1 MDDILFTCA
10 GTSDPVRG
18 NRDGGILHIMRYYHP
33 KRVYLFL
40 SQQIA
45 DLEAQDHRFEKTFQH
60 MQEVCAAQGIVYQ
73 PSLFMHNSQLCDA
86 SKIDLVEKPLLEYF
100 TSVAAE
106 NPNCRILL
114 NLSSGTPQMKTLMQF
129 LAVDSPYHVLGVQVD
144 GPQQNKKDQS
154 RTDNE
159 TYNVDYELATNF
171 DDEPDCLPEG
181 ERRNRMS
188 EPEMFAIK
196 HQRHRQQLLKLLERQ
211 DYDAMLDM
219 SQNLPQQLR
228 TLLRHLNARNNLQ
241 SEEAYKLSKELTDLG
256 FPLYPAMKSDS
267 RYRDLSEYY
276 LLLRNLQK
284 LGRYSEFVLRL
295 NPFLTELLYTLL
307 MQTEFAG
314 YLKKNN
320 GRIDVATDVLNSK
333 QPELMKRL
341 QAEAQRTLLDYKNFS
356 IFLGISMLL
365 VTDTLSDAHQNF
377 LRACNAL
384 NTAQRNTAA
393 HQLHAVLEEDIKHDC
408 FFGIKHY
415 GSAEIRRTAGTG
427 IPGCVRQVAFQDLR
441 PLQRLHQ
448 GAFAAGRCE
457 PLIFVRQIGSFFRG
471 LHRFGDCFD
480 QLWVSFCRTFA

>member
-181 ERRNRMS
+181 ERRNRTS

-196 HQRHRQQLLKLLERQ
+196 HQRHRHQLPKLLERQ

-219 SQNLPQQLR
+219 SQNLPKQLQ
-228 TLLRHLNARNNLQ
+228 TLLQHLNARNNLQ

-267 RYRDLSEYY
+267 HYRDLSEYY

-314 YLKKNN
+314 YLKKSN

-415 GSAEIRRTAGTG
+415 GSAEIVQKLGELLAQAYPDVCDKSLFRIYDRCNDYIKAH
-427 IPGCVRQVAFQDLR
+427 
-441 PLQRLHQ
+441 LQL
-448 GAFAAGRCE
+448 GAVN
-457 PLIFVRQIGSFFRG
+457 L
-471 LHRFGDCFD
+471 
-480 QLWVSFCRTFA
+480 

>member
-181 ERRNRMS
+181 ERRNRTS

-196 HQRHRQQLLKLLERQ
+196 HQRHRHQLLKLLEWQ

-219 SQNLPQQLR
+219 SQNLPKQLQ
-228 TLLRHLNARNNLQ
+228 TLLQHLNARNNLQ

-267 RYRDLSEYY
+267 HYRDLSEYY

-365 VTDTLSDAHQNF
+365 VTDTLSDAHRNF

-415 GSAEIRRTAGTG
+415 GSAEIVQKLGELLAQAYPDVCDKSLFRIYDRCNDYIKAH
-427 IPGCVRQVAFQDLR
+427 
-441 PLQRLHQ
+441 LQL
-448 GAFAAGRCE
+448 GAAN
-457 PLIFVRQIGSFFRG
+457 L
-471 LHRFGDCFD
+471 
-480 QLWVSFCRTFA
+480 

>member
-106 NPNCRILL
+106 NPNWRILL

-181 ERRNRMS
+181 ERRNRTS

-196 HQRHRQQLLKLLERQ
+196 HQRHRHQLLKLLERQ

-219 SQNLPQQLR
+219 SQNLPRQLR
-228 TLLRHLNARNNLQ
+228 TLLQHLNARNNLQ

-267 RYRDLSEYY
+267 HYRDLSEYY

-307 MQTEFAG
+307 TQTEFAG

-365 VTDTLSDAHQNF
+365 VTDTLSDAHRNF

-415 GSAEIRRTAGTG
+415 GSAEIVQKLGELLAQAYPDVCDKSLFRIYDRCNDYIKAH
-427 IPGCVRQVAFQDLR
+427 
-441 PLQRLHQ
+441 LQL
-448 GAFAAGRCE
+448 GAAN
-457 PLIFVRQIGSFFRG
+457 L
-471 LHRFGDCFD
+471 
-480 QLWVSFCRTFA
+480 

>member
-181 ERRNRMS
+181 ERRNRTS

-196 HQRHRQQLLKLLERQ
+196 HQRHRHQLLKLLERQ

-219 SQNLPQQLR
+219 SQNLPRQLR
-228 TLLRHLNARNNLQ
+228 TLLQHLNARNNLQ
-241 SEEAYKLSKELTDLG
+241 SEEAYKLSKELPDLG

-267 RYRDLSEYY
+267 HYRDLSEYY

-307 MQTEFAG
+307 VQTEFAG
-314 YLKKNN
+314 YLKK
-320 GRIDVATDVLNSK
+320 
-333 QPELMKRL
+333 E
-341 QAEAQRTLLDYKNFS
+341 QRSN
-356 IFLGISMLL
+356 
-365 VTDTLSDAHQNF
+365 
-377 LRACNAL
+377 
-384 NTAQRNTAA
+384 
-393 HQLHAVLEEDIKHDC
+393 
-408 FFGIKHY
+408 
-415 GSAEIRRTAGTG
+415 
-427 IPGCVRQVAFQDLR
+427 
-441 PLQRLHQ
+441 
-448 GAFAAGRCE
+448 
-457 PLIFVRQIGSFFRG
+457 
-471 LHRFGDCFD
+471 
-480 QLWVSFCRTFA
+480 

>member
-60 MQEVCAAQGIVYQ
+60 IQEVCAAQGIVYQ

-181 ERRNRMS
+181 ERRNRTS

-196 HQRHRQQLLKLLERQ
+196 HQRHRHQLLKLLERQ

-219 SQNLPQQLR
+219 SQNLPKQLR
-228 TLLRHLNARNNLQ
+228 TLLQHLNARNNLQ

-267 RYRDLSEYY
+267 HYRDLSEYY

-341 QAEAQRTLLDYKNFS
+341 QTEAQRTLLDYKNFS

-415 GSAEIRRTAGTG
+415 GSAEIVQKLGELLAQAYPDVCDKSLFRIYDRCNDYIKAH
-427 IPGCVRQVAFQDLR
+427 
-441 PLQRLHQ
+441 LQL
-448 GAFAAGRCE
+448 GAAN
-457 PLIFVRQIGSFFRG
+457 L
-471 LHRFGDCFD
+471 
-480 QLWVSFCRTFA
+480 

>member
-181 ERRNRMS
+181 ERRNRTS

-196 HQRHRQQLLKLLERQ
+196 HQRHRHQLLKLLERQ

-219 SQNLPQQLR
+219 SQNLPKQLQ
-228 TLLRHLNARNNLQ
+228 TLLQHLNARNNLQ
-241 SEEAYKLSKELTDLG
+241 SEEAYKLSKELMDLG

-267 RYRDLSEYY
+267 HYRDLSEYY

-307 MQTEFAG
+307 MQTEFAS
-314 YLKKNN
+314 YLKKSN

-415 GSAEIRRTAGTG
+415 GSAEIVQKLGELLAQAYPDVCDKSLFRIYDRCNDYIKAH
-427 IPGCVRQVAFQDLR
+427 
-441 PLQRLHQ
+441 LQL
-448 GAFAAGRCE
+448 GAAN
-457 PLIFVRQIGSFFRG
+457 L
-471 LHRFGDCFD
+471 
-480 QLWVSFCRTFA
+480 

>member
-129 LAVDSPYHVLGVQVD
+129 LSVDSPYHVLGVQVD
-144 GPQQNKKDQS
+144 GPQKKKGEEDPP

-181 ERRNRMS
+181 ERRNRTS

-196 HQRHRQQLLKLLERQ
+196 HQRHRHQLLKLLERQ

-219 SQNLPQQLR
+219 SQNLPKQLQ
-228 TLLRHLNARNNLQ
+228 TLLQHLNARNNLQ

-267 RYRDLSEYY
+267 HYRDLSEYY

-307 MQTEFAG
+307 MQTEFAD

-365 VTDTLSDAHQNF
+365 VTDTLSDAHRNF

-415 GSAEIRRTAGTG
+415 GSAEIVQKLGELLAQAYPDVCDKSLFRIYDRCNDYIKAH
-427 IPGCVRQVAFQDLR
+427 
-441 PLQRLHQ
+441 LQL
-448 GAFAAGRCE
+448 GAAN
-457 PLIFVRQIGSFFRG
+457 L
-471 LHRFGDCFD
+471 
-480 QLWVSFCRTFA
+480 

>member
-181 ERRNRMS
+181 ERRNRTS

-196 HQRHRQQLLKLLERQ
+196 HQRHRHQLLKLLERQ
-211 DYDAMLDM
+211 DYDAMRDM
-219 SQNLPQQLR
+219 SQNLPKQLQ
-228 TLLRHLNARNNLQ
+228 TLLQHLNARNNLQ

-267 RYRDLSEYY
+267 HYRDLSEYY

-365 VTDTLSDAHQNF
+365 VTDTLSDAHRNF

-415 GSAEIRRTAGTG
+415 GSAEIVQKLGELLAQAYPDVCDKSLFRIYDRCNDYIKAH
-427 IPGCVRQVAFQDLR
+427 
-441 PLQRLHQ
+441 LQL
-448 GAFAAGRCE
+448 GAAN
-457 PLIFVRQIGSFFRG
+457 L
-471 LHRFGDCFD
+471 
-480 QLWVSFCRTFA
+480 

>member
-181 ERRNRMS
+181 ERRNRTS
-188 EPEMFAIK
+188 EPKMFAIK
-196 HQRHRQQLLKLLERQ
+196 HQRHRHQLLKLLERQ

-219 SQNLPQQLR
+219 SQNLPKQLR
-228 TLLRHLNARNNLQ
+228 TLLQHLNARNNLQ
-241 SEEAYKLSKELTDLG
+241 SEEAYKLSKELPDLG

-267 RYRDLSEYY
+267 HYRDLSEYY

-341 QAEAQRTLLDYKNFS
+341 QAEARRTLLDYKNFS

-415 GSAEIRRTAGTG
+415 GSAEIVQKLGELLAQAYPDVCDKSLFRIYDRCNDYIKAH
-427 IPGCVRQVAFQDLR
+427 
-441 PLQRLHQ
+441 LQL
-448 GAFAAGRCE
+448 GAAN
-457 PLIFVRQIGSFFRG
+457 L
-471 LHRFGDCFD
+471 
-480 QLWVSFCRTFA
+480 

>member
-18 NRDGGILHIMRYYHP
+18 NRDGGILHIIRYYHP

-73 PSLFMHNSQLCDA
+73 PSLFMHNSRLCDA

-129 LAVDSPYHVLGVQVD
+129 LSVDSPYHVLGVQVV
-144 GPQQNKKDQS
+144 GPQQNRKDQS

-181 ERRNRMS
+181 ERRNRTS

-196 HQRHRQQLLKLLERQ
+196 HQRHRHQLLKLLERQ

-219 SQNLPQQLR
+219 SQNLPKQLQ
-228 TLLRHLNARNNLQ
+228 TLLQHLNARNNLQ

-267 RYRDLSEYY
+267 HYRDLSEYY

-365 VTDTLSDAHQNF
+365 VTDKLSDAHQNF

-415 GSAEIRRTAGTG
+415 GSAEIVQKLGELLAQAYPDVCDKSLFRIYDRCNDYIKAH
-427 IPGCVRQVAFQDLR
+427 
-441 PLQRLHQ
+441 LQL
-448 GAFAAGRCE
+448 GAAN
-457 PLIFVRQIGSFFRG
+457 L
-471 LHRFGDCFD
+471 
-480 QLWVSFCRTFA
+480 

>member
-365 VTDTLSDAHQNF
+365 ATDTLSDAHQNF

-415 GSAEIRRTAGTG
+415 GSAEIVQKLGELLAQAYPDVCDKSLFRIYDRCNDYIKAH
-427 IPGCVRQVAFQDLR
+427 
-441 PLQRLHQ
+441 LQL
-448 GAFAAGRCE
+448 GAAN
-457 PLIFVRQIGSFFRG
+457 L
-471 LHRFGDCFD
+471 
-480 QLWVSFCRTFA
+480 

>member
-1 MDDILFTCA
+1 MA
-10 GTSDPVRG
+10 RS
-18 NRDGGILHIMRYYHP
+18 
-33 KRVYLFL
+33 
-40 SQQIA
+40 
-45 DLEAQDHRFEKTFQH
+45 KT
-60 MQEVCAAQGIVYQ
+60 
-73 PSLFMHNSQLCDA
+73 
-86 SKIDLVEKPLLEYF
+86 
-100 TSVAAE
+100 
-106 NPNCRILL
+106 
-114 NLSSGTPQMKTLMQF
+114 
-129 LAVDSPYHVLGVQVD
+129 
-144 GPQQNKKDQS
+144 KKDQS

-171 DDEPDCLPEG
+171 DDEPDGLPEG
-181 ERRNRMS
+181 ERRNRTS

-196 HQRHRQQLLKLLERQ
+196 HQRHRHQLLKLLERQ

-219 SQNLPQQLR
+219 SQNLPKQLR
-228 TLLRHLNARNNLQ
+228 TLLQHLSARNNLQ

-267 RYRDLSEYY
+267 HYRDLSEYY

-314 YLKKNN
+314 YLKKSN
-320 GRIDVATDVLNSK
+320 GRIDVAMDVLNSK

-415 GSAEIRRTAGTG
+415 GSAEIVQKLGELLAQAYPDVCDKSLFRIYDRCNDYIKAH
-427 IPGCVRQVAFQDLR
+427 
-441 PLQRLHQ
+441 LQL
-448 GAFAAGRCE
+448 GAAN
-457 PLIFVRQIGSFFRG
+457 L
-471 LHRFGDCFD
+471 
-480 QLWVSFCRTFA
+480 

>member
-73 PSLFMHNSQLCDA
+73 PSLFMHNSRLCDA

-129 LAVDSPYHVLGVQVD
+129 LSVDSPYHVLGVQVD

-181 ERRNRMS
+181 ERRNRTS

-196 HQRHRQQLLKLLERQ
+196 HQRHRHQLLKLLERQ

-219 SQNLPQQLR
+219 SQNLPRQLR
-228 TLLRHLNARNNLQ
+228 TLLQHLNARNNLQ

-267 RYRDLSEYY
+267 HYRDLSEYY

-341 QAEAQRTLLDYKNFS
+341 QTEAQRTLLDYKNFS

-415 GSAEIRRTAGTG
+415 GSAEIVQKLGELLAQAYPDVCDKSLFRIYDRCNDYIKAH
-427 IPGCVRQVAFQDLR
+427 
-441 PLQRLHQ
+441 LQL
-448 GAFAAGRCE
+448 GAAN
-457 PLIFVRQIGSFFRG
+457 L
-471 LHRFGDCFD
+471 
-480 QLWVSFCRTFA
+480 

>member
-181 ERRNRMS
+181 ERRNRTS

-196 HQRHRQQLLKLLERQ
+196 HQRHRHQLLKLLERQ

-219 SQNLPQQLR
+219 SQNLPKQLQ
-228 TLLRHLNARNNLQ
+228 TLLQHLNARNNLQ

-267 RYRDLSEYY
+267 HYRDLSEYY

-314 YLKKNN
+314 YLKKNS

-365 VTDTLSDAHQNF
+365 VTDTLSDAHRNF

-415 GSAEIRRTAGTG
+415 GSAEIVQKLGELLAQAYPDVCDKSLFRIYDRCNDYIKAH
-427 IPGCVRQVAFQDLR
+427 
-441 PLQRLHQ
+441 LQL
-448 GAFAAGRCE
+448 GAAN
-457 PLIFVRQIGSFFRG
+457 L
-471 LHRFGDCFD
+471 
-480 QLWVSFCRTFA
+480 

>member
-181 ERRNRMS
+181 ERRNRTS

-196 HQRHRQQLLKLLERQ
+196 HQRHRHQLLKLLERQ

-219 SQNLPQQLR
+219 SQNLPKQLR
-228 TLLRHLNARNNLQ
+228 TLLQHLSARNNLQ

-267 RYRDLSEYY
+267 HYRDLSEYY

-314 YLKKNN
+314 YLKKSN
-320 GRIDVATDVLNSK
+320 GRIDVAMDVLNSK

-365 VTDTLSDAHQNF
+365 VTDTLSDTHQNF

-415 GSAEIRRTAGTG
+415 GSAEIVQKLGELLAQAYPDVCDKSLFRIYDRCNDYIKAH
-427 IPGCVRQVAFQDLR
+427 
-441 PLQRLHQ
+441 LQL
-448 GAFAAGRCE
+448 GAAN
-457 PLIFVRQIGSFFRG
+457 L
-471 LHRFGDCFD
+471 
-480 QLWVSFCRTFA
+480 

>member
-100 TSVAAE
+100 TSAAVE
-106 NPNCRILL
+106 NPKCRILL

-181 ERRNRMS
+181 ERRNRTS

-196 HQRHRQQLLKLLERQ
+196 HQRHRHQLLKLLERQ

-219 SQNLPQQLR
+219 SQNLPKQLQ
-228 TLLRHLNARNNLQ
+228 TLLQHLNARNNLQ

-267 RYRDLSEYY
+267 HYRDLSEYY

-307 MQTEFAG
+307 MQTEFAS
-314 YLKKNN
+314 YLKKSN

-415 GSAEIRRTAGTG
+415 GSAEIVQKLGELLAQAYPDVCDKSLFRIYDRCNDYIKAH
-427 IPGCVRQVAFQDLR
+427 
-441 PLQRLHQ
+441 LQL
-448 GAFAAGRCE
+448 GAAN
-457 PLIFVRQIGSFFRG
+457 L
-471 LHRFGDCFD
+471 
-480 QLWVSFCRTFA
+480 

>member
-60 MQEVCAAQGIVYQ
+60 MQEYCAAHGVVYQ
-73 PSLFMHNSQLCDA
+73 PELIIRNSGLDDV
-86 SKIDLVEKPLLEYF
+86 SKIDLVEEPLLEYF
-100 TSVAAE
+100 TSVAVE

-129 LAVDSPYHVLGVQVD
+129 LSVDSPYHVLGVQVD
-144 GPQQNKKDQS
+144 GPQKKKGEKDPP
-154 RTDNE
+154 RTDDRM
-159 TYNVDYELATNF
+159 YNVDYELETNY

-181 ERRNRMS
+181 ERRNRTS

-196 HQRHRQQLLKLLERQ
+196 HQRHRHQLLKLLERQ

-219 SQNLPQQLR
+219 SQNLPKQLR
-228 TLLRHLNARNNLQ
+228 TLLQHLNARNNLQ

-267 RYRDLSEYY
+267 QYRDLSEYY

-295 NPFLTELLYTLL
+295 NPFLTELLLVLL
-307 MQTEFAG
+307 RKTVFDSYIVQSG
-314 YLKKNN
+314 SYINIKYDDLKRDHPDELDAVLREANWSNKQ
-320 GRIDVATDVLNSK
+320 IKDFSVALGVAMLVNTSK
-333 QPELMKRL
+333 
-341 QAEAQRTLLDYKNFS
+341 
-356 IFLGISMLL
+356 IS
-365 VTDTLSDAHQNF
+365 DEQKNF
-377 LRACNAL
+377 LRACREL
-384 NTAQRNTAA
+384 NKVQRNTAA
-393 HQLHAVLEEDIKHDC
+393 HQLHAVLEEDIKRDC
-408 FFGIKHY
+408 FFGKHY
-415 GSAEIRRTAGTG
+415 GSAEILQKLGELLAQAYPDVCDKSLFRIYDRCNDYIKAHLQLGTAN
-427 IPGCVRQVAFQDLR
+427 V
-441 PLQRLHQ
+441 
-448 GAFAAGRCE
+448 
-457 PLIFVRQIGSFFRG
+457 
-471 LHRFGDCFD
+471 
-480 QLWVSFCRTFA
+480 

>member
-60 MQEVCAAQGIVYQ
+60 MQEYCAAHGVVYQ
-73 PSLFMHNSQLCDA
+73 PELIIHNSGLDDV
-86 SKIDLVEKPLLEYF
+86 SKIDLVEEPLLEYF
-100 TSVAAE
+100 TSAAVE

-129 LAVDSPYHVLGVQVD
+129 LSVDSPYHVLGVQVD
-144 GPQQNKKDQS
+144 GPQKKKGEKDPP
-154 RTDNE
+154 RTDDRM
-159 TYNVDYELATNF
+159 YNVDYELETNY

-181 ERRNRMS
+181 ERRNRTS

-196 HQRHRQQLLKLLERQ
+196 HQRHRHQLLKLLERQ

-219 SQNLPQQLR
+219 SQNLPKQLQ
-228 TLLRHLNARNNLQ
+228 TLLQHLNARNNLQ

-276 LLLRNLQK
+276 LLLRNLQ
-284 LGRYSEFVLRL
+284 LTGRYSEFVLRL
-295 NPFLTELLYTLL
+295 NPFLTELLFALL
-307 MQTEFAG
+307 SHTEFAP
-314 YLKKNN
+314 YLKRGSN
-320 GRIDVATDVLNSK
+320 RIFVTVDALSTEK
-333 QPELMKRL
+333 PALMKKL
-341 QAEAQRTLLDYKNFS
+341 QAEMGKPYISENFS
-356 IFLGISMLL
+356 VLLGVSMVL
-365 VTDTLSDAHQNF
+365 VVNMLSNEQQNF

-384 NTAQRNTAA
+384 NTTQRNPTA
-393 HQLHAVLEEDIKHDC
+393 HQLHAVLEDDIKHDC
-408 FFGIKHY
+408 CY
-415 GSAEIRRTAGTG
+415 VEQYDSAEILQKLGELLVLAYPDVCDKSLFTIYDRCNKYIRDCLQLSDEEAQQHH
-427 IPGCVRQVAFQDLR
+427 INVAMSLNR
-441 PLQRLHQ
+441 
-448 GAFAAGRCE
+448 
-457 PLIFVRQIGSFFRG
+457 
-471 LHRFGDCFD
+471 
-480 QLWVSFCRTFA
+480 

>member
-129 LAVDSPYHVLGVQVD
+129 LSVDSPYHVLGVQVD

-181 ERRNRMS
+181 ERRNRTS

-196 HQRHRQQLLKLLERQ
+196 HQRHRHQLLKLLERQ

-219 SQNLPQQLR
+219 SQNLPKQLQ
-228 TLLRHLNARNNLQ
+228 TLLQHLNARNNLQ

-267 RYRDLSEYY
+267 HYRDLSEYY

-307 MQTEFAG
+307 MQTEFTG

-365 VTDTLSDAHQNF
+365 VTDTLSDAHRNF

-415 GSAEIRRTAGTG
+415 GSAEIVQKLGELLAQAY
-427 IPGCVRQVAFQDLR
+427 PGVCDKSLFRIYDRCNDYIKAH
-441 PLQRLHQ
+441 LQL
-448 GAFAAGRCE
+448 GAAN
-457 PLIFVRQIGSFFRG
+457 L
-471 LHRFGDCFD
+471 
-480 QLWVSFCRTFA
+480 

>member
-60 MQEVCAAQGIVYQ
+60 IQEVCAAQGIVYQ

-86 SKIDLVEKPLLEYF
+86 SKIDLVEEPLLEYF

-181 ERRNRMS
+181 ERRNRTS

-196 HQRHRQQLLKLLERQ
+196 HQRHRHQLLKLLERQ

-219 SQNLPQQLR
+219 SQNLPKQLQ
-228 TLLRHLNARNNLQ
+228 TLLQHLNARNNLQ

-267 RYRDLSEYY
+267 HYRDLSEYY

-284 LGRYSEFVLRL
+284 LGRYSEVVLRL

-365 VTDTLSDAHQNF
+365 VTDTLSDAHRNF

-415 GSAEIRRTAGTG
+415 GSAEIVQKLGELLAQAYPDVCDKSLFRIYDRCNDYIKAH
-427 IPGCVRQVAFQDLR
+427 
-441 PLQRLHQ
+441 LQL
-448 GAFAAGRCE
+448 GAAN
-457 PLIFVRQIGSFFRG
+457 L
-471 LHRFGDCFD
+471 
-480 QLWVSFCRTFA
+480 

>member
-181 ERRNRMS
+181 ERRNRTS

-196 HQRHRQQLLKLLERQ
+196 HQRHRHQLLKLLERQ

-219 SQNLPQQLR
+219 SQILPKQLR
-228 TLLRHLNARNNLQ
+228 TLLQHLNARNNLQ

-267 RYRDLSEYY
+267 HYRDLSEYY

-415 GSAEIRRTAGTG
+415 GSAEIVQKLGELLAQAYPDVCDKSLFRIYDRCNDYIKAH
-427 IPGCVRQVAFQDLR
+427 
-441 PLQRLHQ
+441 LQL
-448 GAFAAGRCE
+448 GAAN
-457 PLIFVRQIGSFFRG
+457 L
-471 LHRFGDCFD
+471 
-480 QLWVSFCRTFA
+480 

>member
-171 DDEPDCLPEG
+171 DDVPDCLPEG

-295 NPFLTELLYTLL
+295 NPFLTEMLYTLL

-415 GSAEIRRTAGTG
+415 GSAEIVQKLGELLAQAYPDVCDKSLFRIYDRCNDYIKAH
-427 IPGCVRQVAFQDLR
+427 
-441 PLQRLHQ
+441 LQL
-448 GAFAAGRCE
+448 GAAN
-457 PLIFVRQIGSFFRG
+457 L
-471 LHRFGDCFD
+471 
-480 QLWVSFCRTFA
+480 

>member
-33 KRVYLFL
+33 KRAYLFL

-60 MQEVCAAQGIVYQ
+60 IQEVCAAQGIVYQ

-159 TYNVDYELATNF
+159 TYNVDYELETNY

-181 ERRNRMS
+181 ERRNRTS

-196 HQRHRQQLLKLLERQ
+196 HQRHRQQFNKLLKRRDYDVLLEIPQ
-211 DYDAMLDM
+211 K
-219 SQNLPQQLR
+219 LPEQLR
-228 TLLRHLNARNNLQ
+228 MLLKHLSARNNLQ
-241 SEEAYKLSKELTDLG
+241 SEEAYKLSNKLTNLG
-256 FPLYPAMKSDS
+256 FPLYPAKKSNS
-267 RYRDLSEYY
+267 HYRDLSEYY
-276 LLLRNLQK
+276 LLLRNLQ
-284 LGRYSEFVLRL
+284 LTGRYSEFVLRL
-295 NPFLTELLYTLL
+295 NPFLTELLFALL
-307 MQTEFAG
+307 SHTEFAP
-314 YLKKNN
+314 YLKRGSN
-320 GRIDVATDVLNSK
+320 RIFVTVDALSTEK
-333 QPELMKRL
+333 PALMKKL
-341 QAEAQRTLLDYKNFS
+341 QAEMGKPYISENFS
-356 IFLGISMLL
+356 VLLGVSMVL
-365 VTDTLSDAHQNF
+365 VVNMLSNEQQNF

-384 NTAQRNTAA
+384 NTTQRNPTA
-393 HQLHAVLEEDIKHDC
+393 HQLHAVLEDDIKHDC
-408 FFGIKHY
+408 CY
-415 GSAEIRRTAGTG
+415 VEQYDSAEILQKLGELLVLAYPDVCDKSLFTIYDRCNKYIRDCLQLSDEEAQQHH
-427 IPGCVRQVAFQDLR
+427 INVAMSLNR
-441 PLQRLHQ
+441 
-448 GAFAAGRCE
+448 
-457 PLIFVRQIGSFFRG
+457 
-471 LHRFGDCFD
+471 
-480 QLWVSFCRTFA
+480 

>member
-129 LAVDSPYHVLGVQVD
+129 LSVDSPYHVLGVQVD

-181 ERRNRMS
+181 ERRNRTS

-196 HQRHRQQLLKLLERQ
+196 HQRHRHQLLKLLERQ

-219 SQNLPQQLR
+219 SQNLPKQLQ
-228 TLLRHLNARNNLQ
+228 TLLQHLNARNNLQ

-267 RYRDLSEYY
+267 HYRDLSEYY

-320 GRIDVATDVLNSK
+320 GRIDVAMDVLNSK

-341 QAEAQRTLLDYKNFS
+341 QAETQRTLLDYKNFS

-415 GSAEIRRTAGTG
+415 GSAEIVQKLGELLAQAYPDVCDKSLFRIYDRCNDYIKAH
-427 IPGCVRQVAFQDLR
+427 
-441 PLQRLHQ
+441 LQL
-448 GAFAAGRCE
+448 GAAN
-457 PLIFVRQIGSFFRG
+457 L
-471 LHRFGDCFD
+471 
-480 QLWVSFCRTFA
+480 